1 FFASRLLIMW
11 LVTSVLLFAILAT
24 TSWIFSL
31 YGTYAF
37 AFCSA
42 LLIFD
47 ADTISIAFVIF
58 FVFVVELIRPSIS
71 LSDAKLFTTL
81 STKEVVQ
88 KSPNDKSASLRWLSL
103 LASYLDLFD
112 HALKGC
118 LQSIYHAYHGFN
130 TSAVFIYSAGKKV
143 FLNDSIA
150 SFISSAS
157 GSCPVSRI
165 DASNS
170 LRFVS
175 SHTWNS
181 SSKRTISETA
191 MSSKKP
197 FVKA

>member
-1 FFASRLLIMW
+1 SDLQFLLVMPSFSPPFLLKRLFKSHQM
-11 LVTSVLLFAILAT
+11 
-24 TSWIFSL
+24 
-31 YGTYAF
+31 
-37 AFCSA
+37 
-42 LLIFD
+42 
-47 ADTISIAFVIF
+47 IS
-58 FVFVVELIRPSIS
+58 
-71 LSDAKLFTTL
+71 
-81 STKEVVQ
+81 
-88 KSPNDKSASLRWLSL
+88 SASLRWVDL

-130 TSAVFIYSAGKKV
+130 TSAVFVYSAGKKV